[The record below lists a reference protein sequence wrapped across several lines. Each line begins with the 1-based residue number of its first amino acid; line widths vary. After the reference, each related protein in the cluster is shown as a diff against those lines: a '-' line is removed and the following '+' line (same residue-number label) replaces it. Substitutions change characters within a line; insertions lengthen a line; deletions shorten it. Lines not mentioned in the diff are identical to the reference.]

1 MGNRHKSHSILSSNL
16 LATHCPDFRG
26 DFKGCETSSSI
37 LIPRG
42 GLASLSSRGRCRS
55 ALSRRNPDLKS
66 AGSSPLHLPKTG
78 TCGPGIP
85 IDWVSASVCLG
96 SSGKIRVQLSF
107 CRLEEVHQ
115 HSFESLPKDKCV
127 KKFNLT
133 LRYALTVNLY
143 LLLFTNLRKD
153 NNNNKN
159 NKKCKRSSEATSLLQ
174 MIIRRDS
181 RNRRFAL
188 FTWSDLICFLW

>member
-1 MGNRHKSHSILSSNL
+1 M
-16 LATHCPDFRG
+16 
-26 DFKGCETSSSI
+26 
-37 LIPRG
+37 
-42 GLASLSSRGRCRS
+42 SSRGRCRS

-85 IDWVSASVCLG
+85 NDWVSASVCPR

-153 NNNNKN
+153 NNNN

-188 FTWSDLICFLW
+188 FTWSDLICFLWIGNSKHYPSMIKLLKVDIDK